1 MEEISPTRFNAIA
14 GYARQPMARIIGEE
28 IAYFEGAD
36 GTIMGMVIR
45 DRTDSDFSGLLFGQD
60 KSCASAGHP

>member
-1 MEEISPTRFNAIA
+1 
-14 GYARQPMARIIGEE
+14 MARITGEE